1 MVVVVYG
8 SSWPSLVEGESGDF
22 SRVAA
27 AVMVSGEDATTS
39 CLGLVGVRLSRE
51 MLALHNLL
59 QSGLPVHGLGTSP
72 ACLIGHPGG
81 PWYRGH
87 GT

>member
-1 MVVVVYG
+1 MVVVHGNSVMSPAEGG
-8 SSWPSLVEGESGDF
+8 SRDL

-27 AVMVSGEDATTS
+27 AVMVSGEGATIS
-39 CLGLVGVRLSRE
+39 RLGLVGVRLSRE
-51 MLALHNLL
+51 MLALHSPL

-81 PWYRGH
+81 PGYWGH
-87 GT
+87 GA